1 MKPMGVIL
9 VGMLCL
15 APTLASASC
24 FDAAGARYG
33 VSPLLL
39 KAIQKTENAAG
50 DPSLVRENKNGTKDY
65 GLMQINTVWMGQLSK
80 YGVRSEHLLDPCIN
94 VMVGAWILSNHI
106 ARHGLNWESVGR
118 YHSSTQ
124 FRRDAYAEKVR
135 ERLVALG
142 WRNDGS

>member
-1 MKPMGVIL
+1 MKKTVAILAGVL
-9 VGMLCL
+9 FL
-15 APTLASASC
+15 APAIATAAC

-50 DPSLVRENKNGTKDY
+50 DPRLVRENKNGTKDY
-65 GLMQINTVWMGQLSK
+65 GLMQINTVWLGALSK
-80 YGVRSEHLLDPCIN
+80 YGVSSEHLLDPCIN